1 MNEEE
6 REQEEQSP
14 RRPRVIDKRISA
26 RRPEDKS
33 TAEATQPAG
42 GDTPAPS
49 AGAGTAP
56 PSEAATVPSAA
67 VAEPSPEGGTPPVPE
82 GSSITEP
89 QQAQAS
95 PHPSGA
101 TRPGERVWT
110 PEQEAEAARMAQ
122 EIADTPSFEWVVNTA
137 VTLANVAA
145 TKLELGSGGDAQ
157 LAIDALAGLLNSV
170 GSRLQQA
177 ESPLRQ
183 TLAQL
188 QLAYAERLSA
198 PPP

>member
-1 MNEEE
+1 MDEEE

-14 RRPRVIDKRISA
+14 RRPRVVDKRISA
-26 RRPEDKS
+26 RPTGENTAQQETRPPS
-33 TAEATQPAG
+33 
-42 GDTPAPS
+42 GDTAAPSGGHVIPPVVNVAPAAEPEQPGVPAPL
-49 AGAGTAP
+49 GADA
-56 PSEAATVPSAA
+56 
-67 VAEPSPEGGTPPVPE
+67 
-82 GSSITEP
+82 
-89 QQAQAS
+89 
-95 PHPSGA
+95 
-101 TRPGERVWT
+101 RPGERVWT

-170 GSRLQQA
+170 GPRLQQA

-198 PPP
+198 PPPP

>member
-33 TAEATQPAG
+33 TAEPTQPAG

-49 AGAGTAP
+49 AEAGTAP
-56 PSEAATVPSAA
+56 PSGASAA
-67 VAEPSPEGGTPPVPE
+67 VEADPSPEGGTPPVPE
-82 GSSITEP
+82 GSPITEP
-89 QQAQAS
+89 QQAQAT
-95 PHPSGA
+95 PPPSAAG